1 MFPPFGHGEELR
13 WYSRVRSPKL
23 DLMTTFHI
31 TLRITTGPRLARDL
45 QTPQQIEDEIRSW
58 LAGLGAAVGAV
69 LVKELP

>member
-1 MFPPFGHGEELR
+1 
-13 WYSRVRSPKL
+13 
-23 DLMTTFHI
+23 MTTFHI